1 MARASASCSTTTPV
15 RWWSVCQAARTV
27 CWSWSAPTVARSAAN
42 GETATEDGI
51 DDIEENVATN
61 SADKINTAQHSS
73 ARADEKYLHAH
84 QGPDAGSSAGPGEV
98 HGDPILDKTLNPC
111 LKCLL

>member
-15 RWWSVCQAARTV
+15 RWWSVCQTARTV

-51 DDIEENVATN
+51 DDIEENVGTN
-61 SADKINTAQHSS
+61 IVDKINAAQPELMRNIFMVTKDQMLE
-73 ARADEKYLHAH
+73 AQLDQEKFMVI
-84 QGPDAGSSAGPGEV
+84 Q
-98 HGDPILDKTLNPC
+98 C
-111 LKCLL
+111 

>member
-15 RWWSVCQAARTV
+15 RWWSVCQTAVTV

-61 SADKINTAQHSS
+61 SADKINTAQPELIRNLFMLTKDQMLE
-73 ARADEKYLHAH
+73 AQLNQEKFMVF
-84 QGPDAGSSAGPGEV
+84 QF
-98 HGDPILDKTLNPC
+98 
-111 LKCLL
+111 

>member
-15 RWWSVCQAARTV
+15 RWWSVCQTAVTV

-42 GETATEDGI
+42 GETATEDGS

-61 SADKINTAQHSS
+61 SADKINTAQPELIRNLSMLTKDQMLE
-73 ARADEKYLHAH
+73 AQLNQEKFMVFRL
-84 QGPDAGSSAGPGEV
+84 
-98 HGDPILDKTLNPC
+98 
-111 LKCLL
+111 

>member
-15 RWWSVCQAARTV
+15 RWWSVCQSAVTV

-51 DDIEENVATN
+51 DDIEENVGTN
-61 SADKINTAQHSS
+61 IVDKINAAQPELM
-73 ARADEKYLHAH
+73 RNIFMLTKDQML
-84 QGPDAGSSAGPGEV
+84 
-98 HGDPILDKTLNPC
+98 GDHLDQEMLMVVI
-111 LKCLL
+111 

>member
-1 MARASASCSTTTPV
+1 MRLKRKIIISRVARASASCSTTTPV
-15 RWWSVCQAARTV
+15 RWWSVCQTAVTV

-61 SADKINTAQHSS
+61 SADKINAAQPELMRNIFMLSKGLMLE
-73 ARADEKYLHAH
+73 A
-84 QGPDAGSSAGPGEV
+84 Q
-98 HGDPILDKTLNPC
+98 LDQK
-111 LKCLL
+111 KCMVIRF